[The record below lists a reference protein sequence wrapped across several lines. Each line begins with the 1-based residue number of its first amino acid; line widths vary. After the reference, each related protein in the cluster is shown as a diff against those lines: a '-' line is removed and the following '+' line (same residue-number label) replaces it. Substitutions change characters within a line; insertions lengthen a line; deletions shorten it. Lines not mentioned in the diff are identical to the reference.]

1 MAFKFNHLG
10 LRFAINFLVDL
21 RCERAVL
28 RLRREGLR
36 SERANLGLES
46 ADLGLCRDELRSEK
60 TELIPWRGHFRF
72 EIADLRSES
81 AGAKER

>member
-1 MAFKFNHLG
+1 MAFKFAHLG
-10 LRFAINFLVDL
+10 LRLANNFLIDL

-36 SERANLGLES
+36 SERANLRLES
-46 ADLGLCRDELRSEK
+46 GDMGLGRDELRSEK

>member
-36 SERANLGLES
+36 SERVNLSG
-46 ADLGLCRDELRSEK
+46 DLGLGRDELRSEK